1 MEGKF
6 PTFEIGWICC
16 VGMLTVSSNLY
27 REERQSLHRD
37 GFEAAVDDARDLVDR
52 QTGLRYT
59 RRQHHLPKPARS
71 GLEDLPLLAGG
82 EIAVAGMRDP
92 PMTHSV
98 TTHSWPLRV
107 RALALRSTSVAL
119 QASTV
124 SSLGRKARMSP
135 RRVELWM
142 RITV

>member
-1 MEGKF
+1 
-6 PTFEIGWICC
+6 
-16 VGMLTVSSNLY
+16 MLTVSSKL
-27 REERQSLHRD
+27 RSRTIEGLQGD
-37 GFEAAVDDARDLVDR
+37 GLEAAVDDAGDVVDR
-52 QTGLRYT
+52 QTRLRQP
-59 RRQHHLPKPARS
+59 RRQHHLPKPAGR
-71 GLEDLPLLAGG
+71 GLEDFPLLAGG
-82 EIAVAGMRDP
+82 QIGVAEMRDP
-92 PMTHSV
+92 THPHSV

-135 RRVELWM
+135 RSVELWM